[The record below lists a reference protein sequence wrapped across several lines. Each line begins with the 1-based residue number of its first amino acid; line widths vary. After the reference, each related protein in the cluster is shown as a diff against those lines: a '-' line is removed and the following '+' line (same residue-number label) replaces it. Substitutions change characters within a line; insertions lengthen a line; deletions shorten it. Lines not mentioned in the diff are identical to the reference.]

1 MDGAE
6 RRNGRLYLI
15 GLAAS
20 LVGNSAMTLVAG
32 IWVKSLTGSSAQAG
46 LVSALVYAPALAAPV
61 AGLIADRVDRRRWL
75 VLVNVVSA
83 VTILSLLGV
92 RSPGEVWLIDVAMAI
107 YGLEAVLLDPAE
119 NALFAEIFGDAFRR
133 RINGRRL
140 AIQEIGRLVAPLL
153 GAGLFALVSGGAVAA
168 LDAGTFVIAAWVAA
182 RLVIEPVRRR
192 AVRSRGLLIDL
203 SAGMRYIRGAVELR
217 RIVVAGAAVM
227 AISAVGVAAQF
238 SLVTAVGERPAFLGV
253 FSAVLGAG
261 SIVAALT
268 SGAVLARVGDRGLAL
283 AGLLNFAV
291 GNLLRATG
299 NLPLALIGTL
309 VLGFSLPWAFLA
321 VLNIAQRETPDEL
334 QGRVSAAVTIALF
347 GPQAPLQ
354 AVGSAAIAVV
364 GFGEIY
370 VASAIVALAIAAW
383 LATRARPAG
392 ERRGGVFCE
401 PRFTARGTLR
411 WPRRR

>member
-1 MDGAE
+1 
-6 RRNGRLYLI
+6 
-15 GLAAS
+15 
-20 LVGNSAMTLVAG
+20 
-32 IWVKSLTGSSAQAG
+32 
-46 LVSALVYAPALAAPV
+46 
-61 AGLIADRVDRRRWL
+61 
-75 VLVNVVSA
+75 
-83 VTILSLLGV
+83 
-92 RSPGEVWLIDVAMAI
+92 VWLIDVAMAI
-107 YGLEAVLLDPAE
+107 FGLEAVLLDPAE
-119 NALFAEIFGDAFRR
+119 NALFAEIFGDEFRR

-140 AIQEIGRLVAPLL
+140 AIQETGRLVAPLL

-192 AVRSRGLLIDL
+192 AVRSRGGFADL
-203 SAGMRYIRGAVELR
+203 SAGIRYIRGADELR

-268 SGAVLARVGDRGLAL
+268 SRAVLTRLGDRGLAL

-291 GNLLRATG
+291 GNLLRASG

-309 VLGFSLPWAFLA
+309 VLGFALPWSFLA

-364 GFGEIY
+364 GFSEIY
-370 VASAIVALAIAAW
+370 IASAIVVLAIAAW
-383 LATRARPAG
+383 LVTRARPVDG
-392 ERRGGVFCE
+392 HRGGVFCE
-401 PRFTARGTLR
+401 SRFTARGALR

>member
-1 MDGAE
+1 MDVVE

-46 LVSALVYAPALAAPV
+46 LVSALAYAATLAAPV
-61 AGLIADRVDRRRWL
+61 AGLVADRVDRRRWL
-75 VLVNVVSA
+75 VVVNIVSA
-83 VTILSLLGV
+83 ATILSLLGV
-92 RSPGEVWLIDVAMAI
+92 RSAREVCLIYLAMAI

-119 NALFAEIFGDAFRR
+119 NALFAEIFGDEFRR

-140 AIQEIGRLVAPLL
+140 AIQETGRLVAPLL
-153 GAGLFALVSGGAVAA
+153 GAGLFAVVSGGAVAA
-168 LDAGTFVIAAWVAA
+168 LDALTFLVAAWVAA
-182 RLVIEPVRRR
+182 RLVIGPVSRRT
-192 AVRSRGLLIDL
+192 VRSSRLVAEL
-203 SAGMRYIRGAVELR
+203 SAGARYVLGADELR
-217 RIVVAGAAVM
+217 RIAVAGAAVM

-238 SLVTAVGERPAFLGV
+238 SLVSAVGEHPAFLGV

-268 SGAVLARVGDRGLAL
+268 SGAVLTRIGDRGLAL
-283 AGLLNFAV
+283 AGLLNFAA

-299 NLPLALIGTL
+299 RLPLALAGTL
-309 VLGFSLPWAFLA
+309 VLGFALPWAFLA

-354 AVGSAAIAVV
+354 ALGSAAITVF

-370 VASAIVALAIAAW
+370 IASAIVALAVAAW
-383 LATRARPAG
+383 LASRPG
-392 ERRGGVFCE
+392 PVSERGVFSE
-401 PRFTARGTLR
+401 SRFTARGALR

>member
-1 MDGAE
+1 MDVVE

-46 LVSALVYAPALAAPV
+46 LVSALAYAPTLVAPV

-75 VLVNVVSA
+75 VVVNVVSA
-83 VTILSLLGV
+83 ATILSLLGV
-92 RSPGEVWLIDVAMAI
+92 RSASEVWLIDVAMAI

-119 NALFAEIFGDAFRR
+119 NALFAEIFGDEFRR

-140 AIQEIGRLVAPLL
+140 AIQETGRLVAPLL
-153 GAGLFALVSGGAVAA
+153 GAGLFAIVSGGAVAA
-168 LDAGTFVIAAWVAA
+168 LDAGTFLVAA
-182 RLVIEPVRRR
+182 GVAAKLVIGPVSAR
-192 AVRSRGLLIDL
+192 AARSGSLAADL
-203 SAGMRYIRGAVELR
+203 SAGVRYVLGAVELR
-217 RIVVAGAAVM
+217 RIAVAGAAVM
-227 AISAVGVAAQF
+227 AVSAVGVAAQF
-238 SLVTAVGERPAFLGV
+238 SLVSAVGEPPAFLGV

-268 SGAVLARVGDRGLAL
+268 SGAVLARIGDRGLAL
-283 AGLLNFAV
+283 AGLLNFAA

-299 NLPLALIGTL
+299 SLPLALTGTL
-309 VLGFSLPWAFLA
+309 VLGFALPWAFLA
-321 VLNIAQRETPDEL
+321 VLNITQRETPAPL

-354 AVGSAAIAVV
+354 ALGSAAITVV
-364 GFGEIY
+364 GFAEIY
-370 VASAIVALAIAAW
+370 IASALVTLAVALW
-383 LATRARPAG
+383 LATR
-392 ERRGGVFCE
+392 
-401 PRFTARGTLR
+401 PRIL
-411 WPRRR
+411 

>member
-1 MDGAE
+1 MEGVE

-20 LVGNSAMTLVAG
+20 LIGNSAMTLVAG

-46 LVSALVYAPALAAPV
+46 LVSALAYAPTLAAPV
-61 AGLIADRVDRRRWL
+61 AGLIADRIDRRRWL
-75 VLVNVVSA
+75 VVVNLVSA
-83 VTILSLLGV
+83 ATILSLLGV
-92 RSPGEVWLIDVAMAI
+92 RSAGEVWLIDVAMAI

-119 NALFAEIFGDAFRR
+119 NALFAEIFGDEFRR

-140 AIQEIGRLVAPLL
+140 AIQETGRLVAPLL

-168 LDAGTFVIAAWVAA
+168 LDAATFLVAA
-182 RLVIEPVRRR
+182 GVTSRLVIGPGSGRS
-192 AVRSRGLLIDL
+192 VRSSGLAAELA
-203 SAGMRYIRGAVELR
+203 AGVRHVLGADELR
-217 RIVVAGAAVM
+217 RIAVAGAAVM

-238 SLVTAVGERPAFLGV
+238 SLVSAVGERPAFLGV

-268 SGAVLARVGDRGLAL
+268 SGAVLTRIGDRGLAL
-283 AGLLNFAV
+283 AGLLDFAV
-291 GNLLRATG
+291 GSLLRATG
-299 NLPLALIGTL
+299 NLPLALAGTL
-309 VLGFSLPWAFLA
+309 VLGFALPWAFLA

-354 AVGSAAIAVV
+354 ALGSVAITVV
-364 GFGEIY
+364 GFSQIY
-370 VASAIVALAIAAW
+370 IASAIATLAVGAW
-383 LATRARPAG
+383 LATRPRPVS
-392 ERRGGVFCE
+392 GGSK
-401 PRFTARGTLR
+401 PASR
-411 WPRRR
+411 

>member
-1 MDGAE
+1 MDVVE

-46 LVSALVYAPALAAPV
+46 LVSALVYAPTLAAPV
-61 AGLIADRVDRRRWL
+61 AGLIADRVDRRRWM
-75 VLVNVVSA
+75 VVINVASA
-83 VTILSLLGV
+83 ATILSLLGV
-92 RSPGEVWLIDVAMAI
+92 RSAREVWLIDVAMTI
-107 YGLEAVLLDPAE
+107 YGLEEVLLDPAE

-140 AIQEIGRLVAPLL
+140 AIQETGRLVAPLL
-153 GAGLFALVSGGAVAA
+153 GAGLFALLSGGAVAA
-168 LDAGTFVIAAWVAA
+168 LDAATFLVAAWVAA
-182 RLVIEPVRRR
+182 RLVIGPRERR
-192 AVRSRGLLIDL
+192 AASSTGLIADLAAGVR
-203 SAGMRYIRGAVELR
+203 YVRGADELR
-217 RIVVAGAAVM
+217 RVVIAGAAVM

-238 SLVTAVGERPAFLGV
+238 SLVSAVGEGPAFLGV

-261 SIVAALT
+261 SI
-268 SGAVLARVGDRGLAL
+268 GDRGLAL

-291 GNLLRATG
+291 GNLLRASG
-299 NLPLALIGTL
+299 SLPLALTGTL
-309 VLGFSLPWAFLA
+309 VLGFALPWAFLA
-321 VLNIAQRETPDEL
+321 TLNIAQRETPDEL
-334 QGRVSAAVTIALF
+334 LGRVSAAVTIALF

-354 AVGSAAIAVV
+354 ALGAAAITVI

-370 VASAIVALAIAAW
+370 IASAIVALAVAAW
-383 LATRARPAG
+383 LATRPRPVG
-392 ERRGGVFCE
+392 ELGVFSE
-401 PRFTARGTLR
+401 SRFTARGALR

>member
-1 MDGAE
+1 MEVVE

-46 LVSALVYAPALAAPV
+46 LVSALVYAPTLAAPV

-75 VLVNVVSA
+75 VVVNVVSA
-83 VTILSLLGV
+83 VTILSLWGV

-119 NALFAEIFGDAFRR
+119 NALFAEIFGDEFRR

-140 AIQEIGRLVAPLL
+140 AIQETGRLVAPLL

-192 AVRSRGLLIDL
+192 AVRSRGGFADL
-203 SAGMRYIRGAVELR
+203 SAGIRYIRGADELR

-268 SGAVLARVGDRGLAL
+268 SRAVLTRLGDRGLAL

-291 GNLLRATG
+291 GNLLRASG

-309 VLGFSLPWAFLA
+309 VLGFALPWSFLA

-364 GFGEIY
+364 GFSEIY
-370 VASAIVALAIAAW
+370 IASAIVVLAIAAW
-383 LATRARPAG
+383 LVTRARPVDG
-392 ERRGGVFCE
+392 HRGGVFCE
-401 PRFTARGTLR
+401 SRFTARGALR

>member
-1 MDGAE
+1 VDLVE

-46 LVSALVYAPALAAPV
+46 LVSALAYAPTLAAPV

-75 VLVNVVSA
+75 VVVNVVSA
-83 VTILSLLGV
+83 ATILSLLGV
-92 RSPGEVWLIDVAMAI
+92 RSPGEVWLIDLAMAI

-119 NALFAEIFGDAFRR
+119 NALFVQIFGDEFRR

-140 AIQEIGRLVAPLL
+140 AIQETGRLVAPLL
-153 GAGLFALVSGGAVAA
+153 GAGLFALISGGAVAA
-168 LDAGTFVIAAWVAA
+168 LDAATFLVAAAVAA
-182 RLVIEPVRRR
+182 RLVIGPASHR
-192 AVRSRGLLIDL
+192 AARSRSLVADL
-203 SAGMRYIRGAVELR
+203 SAGVRYVRGAGELR
-217 RIVVAGAAVM
+217 RIVVAGSAVM

-238 SLVTAVGERPAFLGV
+238 SLVSAVGEGPAFLGV

-268 SGAVLARVGDRGLAL
+268 SGALLTRIGDRGLAL
-283 AGLLNFAV
+283 AGLLNFAA

-299 NLPLALIGTL
+299 SLPLALTGTL
-309 VLGFSLPWAFLA
+309 VLGFALPWAFLA

-334 QGRVSAAVTIALF
+334 QGRVSAAIMIALF

-354 AVGSAAIAVV
+354 ALGSAAIAVV
-364 GFGEIY
+364 GFAVIY
-370 VASAIVALAIAAW
+370 VASAIVALGVAAW
-383 LATRARPAG
+383 LAN
-392 ERRGGVFCE
+392 GV
-401 PRFTARGTLR
+401 RDR
-411 WPRRR
+411 

>member
-1 MDGAE
+1 MDLVE
-6 RRNGRLYLI
+6 RRNGRLYLV

-46 LVSALVYAPALAAPV
+46 FVSALAYAATLAAPV
-61 AGLIADRVDRRRWL
+61 AGLIADLVDRRRWL
-75 VLVNVVSA
+75 VVVNVVSA
-83 VTILSLLGV
+83 ATILSLLGV
-92 RSPGEVWLIDVAMAI
+92 RSAGEVWLIDVAMAI

-119 NALFAEIFGDAFRR
+119 NALFAEIFGDEFRR

-140 AIQEIGRLVAPLL
+140 AIQETGRLVAPLL

-168 LDAGTFVIAAWVAA
+168 LDAATFLVAAWVAA
-182 RLVIEPVRRR
+182 RLVIAPAGHR
-192 AVRSRGLLIDL
+192 AGRSRSLVADL
-203 SAGMRYIRGAVELR
+203 SAAVRYVLRAEELR
-217 RIVVAGAAVM
+217 RITVAGAAVM

-238 SLVTAVGERPAFLGV
+238 SLVSAVGERPAFLGV

-268 SGAVLARVGDRGLAL
+268 SGAVLGRIGDRGLAL
-283 AGLLNFAV
+283 AGLLNFAA

-299 NLPLALIGTL
+299 SLSLALTGTF
-309 VLGFSLPWAFLA
+309 VLGFALPWAFLA
-321 VLNIAQRETPDEL
+321 VLNIAQRDTPDAL

-354 AVGSAAIAVV
+354 AVGAAAITVV

-370 VASAIVALAIAAW
+370 LASAIAALGLAAW
-383 LATRARPAG
+383 LATQPRARAAHRAG
-392 ERRGGVFCE
+392 
-401 PRFTARGTLR
+401 
-411 WPRRR
+411 

>member
-1 MDGAE
+1 MDVVE
-6 RRNGRLYLI
+6 RRNGRLYLT

-32 IWVKSLTGSSAQAG
+32 IWVKSLTGSSGQAG
-46 LVSALVYAPALAAPV
+46 LVSALTYSATLAAPV

-75 VLVNVVSA
+75 VVVNLVSA
-83 VTILSLLGV
+83 ATILSLLDV
-92 RSPGEVWLIDVAMAI
+92 RSASEVWLIEVAMAV

-119 NALFAEIFGDAFRR
+119 NALFAELFGVEFRR

-140 AIQEIGRLVAPLL
+140 AIQETGRLVAPLL
-153 GAGLFALVSGGAVAA
+153 GAGLFALASGGAVAA
-168 LDAGTFVIAAWVAA
+168 LDAATFVVAAGVAA
-182 RLVIEPVRRR
+182 RLVIGPRRGRAARASGLAADLLAGVRH
-192 AVRSRGLLIDL
+192 VRGTD
-203 SAGMRYIRGAVELR
+203 ELR
-217 RIVVAGAAVM
+217 RIAVAGAVVM

-238 SLVTAVGERPAFLGV
+238 SLVSAVGERPAFLGV

-268 SGAVLARVGDRGLAL
+268 SGAVLARIGDRGLAL
-283 AGLLNFAV
+283 AGLLDFAV

-299 NLPLALIGTL
+299 SLSLALAGTL
-309 VLGFSLPWAFLA
+309 VLGFALPWAFLA

-354 AVGSAAIAVV
+354 ALGSAAITVV
-364 GFGEIY
+364 GFSEIY
-370 VASAIVALAIAAW
+370 VASAIAALVVAAW
-383 LATRARPAG
+383 LATRPPPVSG
-392 ERRGGVFCE
+392 E
-401 PRFTARGTLR
+401 
-411 WPRRR
+411 